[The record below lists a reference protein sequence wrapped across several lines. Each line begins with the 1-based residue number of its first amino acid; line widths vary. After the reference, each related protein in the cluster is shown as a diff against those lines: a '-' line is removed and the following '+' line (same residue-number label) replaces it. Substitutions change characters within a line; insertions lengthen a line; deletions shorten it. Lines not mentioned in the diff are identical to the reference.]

1 MGQDEPY
8 QTPVLIV
15 RSGLMKSPPP
25 LPPRDI
31 SDRKPTINDVA
42 RLANVSKKTV
52 SRVINDGPFVHK
64 DTRDR
69 VQKVIDET
77 GYVPDPQARGLAFR
91 RSFLIGLIYEN
102 PNAQYVVNI
111 QMGILDALRGS
122 GFELVVHP
130 CDRTS
135 PTFLADV
142 RAFIERQKLYGVVMV
157 PPTSEEDRVAVLME
171 QIGCEYVRIAS
182 VDLDTP
188 EHMLVSHDR
197 LGGEAAARHLAA
209 LGHKEVGFIS
219 GPNDFRSSHE
229 RRAGFVTGLAE
240 HGLSLPPRLIHEGAY
255 TFESGLAGGEAL
267 LALRPRPT
275 AIFAANDE
283 MAAGLLQAARNH
295 SLRVPEELS
304 IVGYDD
310 FKIAMVVYPQLTT
323 IRSPSRMI
331 AQIAGEMLLGRKA
344 EDAAGDDL
352 RPSLVV
358 RGSTAPPPRG
368 RA

>member
-1 MGQDEPY
+1 MGH
-8 QTPVLIV
+8 
-15 RSGLMKSPPP
+15 RSGLSPLSDPAVKPPP
-25 LPPRDI
+25 PHPTRDNPG
-31 SDRKPTINDVA
+31 RKPTINDVA

-102 PNAQYVVNI
+102 PNAQYVVNV
-111 QMGILDALRGS
+111 QMGLLDALRGS

-130 CDRTS
+130 CDRAS
-135 PTFLADV
+135 PNFLTDI
-142 RAFIERQKLYGVVMV
+142 RAFVERQKLYGVVMV

-171 QIGCEYVRIAS
+171 EIGCEYVRIAS

-197 LGGEAAARHLAA
+197 LGGEAAARHLAG
-209 LGHKEVGFIS
+209 LGHREVGFIS

-229 RRAGFVTGLAE
+229 RRAGFVAALAE
-240 HGLSLPPRLIHEGAY
+240 HGLSLPPRLIYEGAY
-255 TFESGLAGGEAL
+255 TFESGLTAGEAL
-267 LALRPRPT
+267 LALKPRPT

-295 SLRVPEELS
+295 SLRVPEDLS

-323 IRSPSRMI
+323 VRSPSRMI
-331 AQIAGEMLLGRKA
+331 ARIAGEMLLGKEIETA
-344 EDAAGDDL
+344 QEDL

-368 RA
+368 RG